1 MNQYD
6 IIIIGAGHNGLVS
19 AAYLAKAGKRVL
31 VLERR
36 DLPGGT
42 LVTEEF
48 DGFKA
53 DTLQSGTLRP
63 DIIRALDL
71 PRFPGPPRSARPGS
85 AAWAGGAGGLKPG
98 LASVNPAFI
107 SLQGASHA
115 ASVTYNEHLVLDVD
129 PVKAAESIKRFS
141 AKDAAR
147 WPDFLAFM
155 SKATSFL
162 DAAYR
167 TPMPRLPKPESLAD
181 SLPLAQ
187 LGLKLRSMGRKDML
201 NIIRALPMT
210 AVEFVEEWFE
220 SEQLKAALAS
230 LGIHGVTLGV
240 MSAGT
245 AFNLIHNWLNR
256 GGLAHQ
262 HIGQAGQ
269 VTGALVEAAK
279 TYGAEI
285 RLNAEVQGIQVDTY
299 TCKGVVLSNGEE
311 IFANTV
317 ISAVDPK
324 RTFLS
329 LVGPMNLP
337 PTFVWNVGSIKM
349 RGSVAKVHL
358 GVESLPEGM
367 TPFTTYVVAPSLRY
381 LEKAYDAAKYGEI
394 SEQPYLE
401 VTTTENVISVHFQ
414 FAPYAL
420 KNGDWR
426 LENKKVEKL
435 AIDTLA
441 QSFPNLQSPVSSLK
455 TITPLDLENTYS
467 LTEGDLNHGQIMLDQ
482 FLFMRPIPGWSNH
495 KTPID
500 GLYLCGSGVHAGGGV
515 SGASGRNAAKVV
527 LKEK

>member
-1 MNQYD
+1 MKTYD
-6 IIIIGAGHNGLVS
+6 AIIIGAGHNGLVS
-19 AAYLAKAGKRVL
+19 AAYLAKAGKSVL

-36 DLPGGT
+36 DIPGGT

-53 DTLQSGTLRP
+53 DTLKSGTLRP
-63 DIIRALDL
+63 DIIRDLDL
-71 PRFPGPPRSARPGS
+71 PRF
-85 AAWAGGAGGLKPG
+85 GLTPKP
-98 LASVNPAFI
+98 ASKNPAFV
-107 SLQGASHA
+107 SLLIDSD
-115 ASVTYNEHLVLDVD
+115 NLVLDVD
-129 PVKAAESIKRFS
+129 PTKAAESIKRFS
-141 AKDAAR
+141 AKDAQH

-155 SKATSFL
+155 DKATSFL

-167 TPMPRLPKPESLAD
+167 TPMPRLPQPD
-181 SLPLAQ
+181 SLSEGLSLAQ
-187 LGLKLRSMGRKDML
+187 LGLKLRSMGRVDML

-220 SEQLKAALAS
+220 SEQVKAAVAS

-245 AFNLIHNWLNR
+245 TFNLIHNWLNR

-262 HIGQAGQ
+262 HLGQAGQ
-269 VTGALVEAAK
+269 ITGALVEAVK

-285 RLNAEVQGIQVDTY
+285 RLNAEVASIKVEHGQVT
-299 TCKGVVLSNGEE
+299 GVVLANGEE
-311 IFANTV
+311 LVAQTIL
-317 ISAVDPK
+317 SAADPK

-329 LVGPMNLP
+329 LVGPMELP
-337 PTFVWNVGSIKM
+337 PTFVWNVQSIKM

-358 GVESLPEGM
+358 GVESLPDGM
-367 TPFTTYVVAPSLRY
+367 KPFSTYVVALSLRY

-394 SEQPYLE
+394 SEKPYLE
-401 VTTTENVISVHFQ
+401 VTTTENVISIHFQ
-414 FAPYAL
+414 FASYAL
-420 KNGDWR
+420 KTGNWGLD
-426 LENKKVEKL
+426 EKKVENL
-435 AIDTLA
+435 AIETLA
-441 QSFPNLQSPVSSLK
+441 EYFPNLQSLISNSK
-455 TITPLDLENTYS
+455 TITPLDLESTYS

-515 SGASGRNAAKVV
+515 SGASGRNAAKMV
-527 LKEK
+527 LKK

>member
-1 MNQYD
+1 MKTYD
-6 IIIIGAGHNGLVS
+6 AIIIGAGHNGLVS

-36 DLPGGT
+36 EIPGGS

-48 DGFKA
+48 DGFQV

-63 DIIRALDL
+63 DVVRDLGL
-71 PRFPGPPRSARPGS
+71 PRFGLNSGPATG
-85 AAWAGGAGGLKPG
+85 K
-98 LASVNPAFI
+98 LAFV
-107 SLQGASHA
+107 SLQARHA
-115 ASVTYNEHLVLDVD
+115 ESVTYNDQLILESDTA
-129 PVKAAESIKRFS
+129 KTSESIQRFS
-141 AKDAAR
+141 KKDAAR

-162 DAAYR
+162 EAAYR
-167 TPMPRLPKPESLAD
+167 TPMPRLPKLDSLAEG
-181 SLPLAQ
+181 LPLAN

-201 NIIRALPMT
+201 DIIRALPMT

-220 SEQLKAALAS
+220 SEQLKAAIAS

-245 AFNLIHNWLNR
+245 TFNLIHNWLNR

-262 HIGQAGQ
+262 HIGQAGR

-279 TYGAEI
+279 AYGAEI
-285 RLNAEVQGIQVDTY
+285 RLNAEVKGIQVDTY
-299 TCKGVVLSNGEE
+299 TCKGVVLVDGDE
-311 IFANTV
+311 IIADTV

-329 LVGPMNLP
+329 LVGPLNLP
-337 PTFVWNVGSIKM
+337 PTFVWNVVSIKM

-358 GVESLPEGM
+358 GVESLPDGM
-367 TPFTTYVVAPSLRY
+367 IPFTTYVVAPSLRY

-394 SEQPYLE
+394 SEEPYLE
-401 VTTTENVISVHFQ
+401 VTTTENVISIHFQ
-414 FAPYAL
+414 FAPYQL
-420 KNGDWR
+420 KSGKW
-426 LENKKVEKL
+426 KVERESLEKL
-435 AIDTLA
+435 VVDTLA
-441 QSFPNLQSPVSSLK
+441 GHFPDLKSKVRSLK
-455 TITPLDLENTYS
+455 SLTPLDLETTYS

-495 KTPID
+495 KTPVHA
-500 GLYLCGSGVHAGGGV
+500 LYLCGSGVHAGGGV

-527 LKEK
+527 LRDN

>member
-1 MNQYD
+1 MENYD
-6 IIIIGAGHNGLVS
+6 AIIIGAGHNGLVS

-36 DLPGGT
+36 DIPGGM

-63 DIIRALDL
+63 DIIRDLAL
-71 PRFPGPPRSARPGS
+71 PRS
-85 AAWAGGAGGLKPG
+85 GLKPEP
-98 LASVNPAFI
+98 ASANSAYV
-107 SLQGASHA
+107 SLLPDSD
-115 ASVTYNEHLVLDVD
+115 NIVLNADL
-129 PVKAAESIKRFS
+129 VKAIKSIKSFS
-141 AKDAAR
+141 EKDAAR

-167 TPMPRLPKPESLAD
+167 TPMPRLPKPESL
-181 SLPLAQ
+181 SEGLSLAQ

-220 SEQLKAALAS
+220 SEQLKAAIVS

-245 AFNLIHNWLNR
+245 TFNLIHNWLNR
-256 GGLAHQ
+256 GGLAHR

-269 VTGALVEAAK
+269 VTTALVEAAK
-279 TYGAEI
+279 AYSAEI
-285 RLNAEVQGIQVDTY
+285 RLNAEVTSIKIEHGRAT
-299 TCKGVVLSNGEE
+299 GVVLANGEE
-311 IFANTV
+311 IAAQ
-317 ISAVDPK
+317 IILSAADPK

-329 LVGPMNLP
+329 LVGPMELP
-337 PTFVWNVGSIKM
+337 PTFVWNVQSIKM

-358 GVESLPEGM
+358 GMESLPDGM
-367 TPFTTYVVAPSLRY
+367 MPFTTYVVAPSLMY

-394 SEQPYLE
+394 SEKPYLE
-401 VTTTENVISVHFQ
+401 VTTTENVVSVHFQ
-414 FAPYAL
+414 FAPYQL
-420 KNGDWR
+420 KNGKWKDERNR
-426 LENKKVEKL
+426 LENL

-441 QSFPNLQSPVSSLK
+441 EYFPNLKSK
-455 TITPLDLENTYS
+455 IKNTKNITPQDLESTYS

-500 GLYLCGSGVHAGGGV
+500 GLYLCGSGVHAGGGS
-515 SGASGRNAAKVV
+515 SGASGRNAVKVV

>member
-1 MNQYD
+1 MKTYD
-6 IIIIGAGHNGLVS
+6 TIIIGAGHNGLVS

-36 DLPGGT
+36 DIPGGT

-53 DTLQSGTLRP
+53 DMLQSGTLRP
-63 DIIRALDL
+63 DIVRALDL
-71 PRFPGPPRSARPGS
+71 PRFGLRPGPATGKSAF
-85 AAWAGGAGGLKPG
+85 
-98 LASVNPAFI
+98 V
-107 SLQGASHA
+107 SLLGTSHA
-115 ASVTYNEHLVLDVD
+115 SSVTYTDHLVLDAD

-147 WPDFLAFM
+147 WPDFLAFL

-162 DAAYR
+162 EVAYR
-167 TPMPRLPKPESLAD
+167 TPMPRLPQPESL
-181 SLPLAQ
+181 SEGLPLAQ

-201 NIIRALPMT
+201 DIIRVLPMT

-220 SEQLKAALAS
+220 SEQLKAAVAS

-245 AFNLIHNWLNR
+245 TFNLLHNWLNR

-269 VTGALVEAAK
+269 VTGVLVEAAK
-279 TYGAEI
+279 ANGAEI
-285 RLNAEVQGIQVDTY
+285 RLNVEVKGIQVDTY
-299 TCKGVVLSNGEE
+299 TCKGIILVNGEE
-311 IFANTV
+311 IIADTV

-358 GVESLPEGM
+358 GVESLPDGM
-367 TPFTTYVVAPSLRY
+367 TPFATYAVAPSLRY

-394 SEQPYLE
+394 SEKPYLE
-401 VTTTENVISVHFQ
+401 VTTTENVISIHFQ
-414 FAPYAL
+414 FAPYQL
-420 KNGDWR
+420 KSGKWNAER
-426 LENKKVEKL
+426 ESLEKL
-435 AIDTLA
+435 AVDTLTEY
-441 QSFPNLQSPVSSLK
+441 FPNLQSPISSLK
-455 TITPLDLENTYS
+455 TITPLDLETTYS

-495 KTPID
+495 KTPIK
-500 GLYLCGSGVHAGGGV
+500 GLYLCGSGVHAGGGI

-527 LKEK
+527 LRDK